1 MYRFLLFIS
10 FAFLGLTDS
19 LAQSAEP
26 LAGRVIVQLRPDVS
40 NGKFFRQFLQKRA
53 AALAVPAIKPLSAA
67 YNIHLLEFP
76 PAQADAAEL
85 MTALQLLPE
94 VIAVQLDYRL
104 QPRQDPNDPDYTL
117 QWGAERINADR
128 VWDYTTGGVTA
139 RGDDIVVAVVDFG
152 FDIDHE
158 DLNENIWHNPAETSI
173 DNIDNDQNG
182 FVDDVYGWN
191 FVSNSRDHLRD
202 SHGTSVA
209 GIIGA
214 SGNNNIGVTGI
225 NWNVKIM
232 PFSVLDV
239 SDIIEAYDYIIDQRR
254 RFNTSNGSQGAFVVA
269 TNLSLGIDETF
280 CYELPIWGNM
290 YELLG
295 EVGILTGAGTAN
307 QSFDVDKHGDMPTS
321 CPSDFL
327 LTCLNT
333 TVDDTKFSG
342 SAFGATSI
350 DLGAPGDGSY
360 STKINNRYGSFN
372 DNSAAAPHL
381 TGAIALLYSLPC
393 ASIADDAISQPME
406 TAIAV
411 REAILNG
418 VDSLSSMQGITTTG
432 GRLNVFRSMELMQ
445 NYCTTTTGDL
455 DIVNVFPNPARSQVT
470 VEYESPDFKSYELFI
485 YNAVGQLVYR
495 DAITPPRFASKRQPI
510 DVSRWSPG
518 IYFLTIERDG
528 TRVQAKFIV
537 Q

>member
-1 MYRFLLFIS
+1 MYRFLLFVS
-10 FAFLGLTDS
+10 FAFVGLANS
-19 LAQSAEP
+19 PAQSAEP
-26 LAGRVIVQLRPDVS
+26 LPGRIIVQLHPDVS
-40 NGKFFRQFLQKRA
+40 EGKFFRQFLQKRPA
-53 AALAVPAIKPLSAA
+53 SLAFPKIQPLSAT
-67 YNIHLLEFP
+67 YNIHLLEFSSDQTDVEQMV
-76 PAQADAAEL
+76 AK
-85 MTALQLLPE
+85 LQMLPE
-94 VIAVQLDYRL
+94 VIAAQPDYRL
-104 QPRQDPNDPDYTL
+104 QPRQNPNDPDYTL

-152 FDIDHE
+152 FDLNHE
-158 DLNENIWHNPAETSI
+158 DLNKNIWRNPAEIVI

-182 FVDDVYGWN
+182 FVDDIHGWN
-191 FVSNSRDHLRD
+191 FVNDSRDHLRD

-225 NWNVKIM
+225 NWDIKIM
-232 PFSVLDV
+232 PFSVQDV
-239 SDIIEAYDYIIDQRR
+239 SDIVTAYDYIIAQRR
-254 RFNTSNGSQGAFVVA
+254 RFNTSNGAEGAFVVA
-269 TNLSLGIDETF
+269 TNLSLGIDQTF

-290 YELLG
+290 YEFLG

-307 QSFDVDKHGDMPTS
+307 QSLDVDKFGDMPTS

-327 LTCLNT
+327 ITCLNT
-333 TVDDTKFSG
+333 TLDDTKFSG

-372 DNSAAAPHL
+372 DNSASAPHL

-393 ASIADDAISQPME
+393 PSIADEAISQPME

-411 REAILNG
+411 RESILNG
-418 VDSLSSMQGITTTG
+418 VDTLSSLQGITTTG
-432 GRLNVFRSMELMQ
+432 GRLNVLRSMELMQ

-455 DIVNVFPNPARSQVT
+455 NIVNVFPNPAHSQVT
-470 VEYESPDFKSYELFI
+470 VEYESPDFESYELFI

-518 IYFLTIERDG
+518 VYFLTIERDG
-528 TRVQAKFIV
+528 TRVQSKFIV